1 MTCVRDYWR
10 HVRRSIPRVS
20 IVMLVVGLMA
30 GVVTA
35 KADDLVLR
43 WNQIAAQTATA
54 TNPFNQAR
62 VGAIVQL
69 AVFEAVN
76 AVTQDYEP
84 YLNPPTVAPPGT
96 SAEAAAIIA
105 AHNVLVTYFPAAS
118 AALDAARD
126 LDLAAIPNG
135 SAKTNGIAVG
145 AAAANAM
152 IALRAADGSSPL
164 TTIIPTST
172 NAGDYQLTTGCAA
185 AMFYNWQNVT
195 PFGIADIS
203 DFLLD
208 PPPALASNRVAKD
221 YFEVNL
227 VGTATST
234 ARPLDRT
241 EVVRLYA
248 ATSPSFALSAATRQI
263 STGKR
268 TSLSGNARAL
278 ALLQMGINDALIA
291 SYMNKYH
298 YNRWRPETG
307 IRNGASDGNDKTD
320 GNPGFTTLI
329 PTPCFPSYPSNH
341 ASGTNGGLEVMR
353 RLFGA
358 AGFDITISNN
368 VPALGSLPATVITK
382 HYTQLNEIADDVDD
396 ARVYG
401 GIHWRYDQDAG
412 NVLGRAVATEI
423 VKTRLRPVHP

>member
-1 MTCVRDYWR
+1 M
-10 HVRRSIPRVS
+10 
-20 IVMLVVGLMA
+20 VMLVVGLMA

-76 AVTQDYEP
+76 AVTKDYEP

-105 AHNVLVTYFPAAS
+105 AHNVLATFFPAAS

-208 PPPALASNRVAKD
+208 PPPSLASNRVAKD

-263 STGKR
+263 SAAKR

-320 GNPGFTTLI
+320 GNPGFTTFI